1 MVKFISIF
9 LFLCIITSSFYGCN
23 SSRTESEKELY
34 LGKNLTVTVSEDEI
48 IDADYLRKV
57 LEDEANKDESVF
69 YLWDSEE
76 LTKLI
81 DYMSE
86 NDLIIAAGQYSF
98 NQACNFEDG
107 FFTLNNGEK
116 QQVFKFIKKD
126 TTVTE
131 TIELP
136 EPIVAE
142 WDNKTVTIEFEC
154 ITNIKCDNY
163 FGCNHFINGYAAFYD
178 VGNVDTVDSD
188 SPHDQD
194 GWNFIDYNGNRIF
207 ETVYEIVSNFDDNGL
222 AVAQKYDGSYVWLSK
237 DGYEIGPANKEEF
250 HEFYNK
256 FKSWFY
262 PVIADYP
269 DGYTLW
275 DMFEKDKICYSGNLY
290 NGLVPVIKSEK
301 YRRSPTNLCFVDKE
315 FNTVIKTG
323 LEVFPT
329 ETHNIFV
336 SEGRIVVSYGEE
348 QRIAV
353 IKVTVENSIN
363 DEKEDVVP
371 IIESPETFIQHYDDK
386 VITIEYDKM
395 TNIDGYSLNASD
407 CYFIN
412 GYARFFDY
420 GDVYAPIDG
429 SEFGYCRNNFNYIDT
444 DGNRLFD
451 EGFSEATHFDEN
463 GIAVVQKHDDSYVF
477 VNSNS
482 EEIGSATSDDYT
494 EWESKLQKY
503 CPTKVSKDYK
513 LTELYTEDSI
523 VHKYGN
529 NYNGL
534 IPFEN
539 IISEGIDTNYTIGF
553 ADEDGNIVVEP
564 IIDADA
570 ESYFISEDKMVV
582 RYKNRLTI
590 IKLTVPDISK
600 GVSDITANVEKT
612 QEKSG
617 VDLTGTLED
626 GRTVTVKIEADD
638 ELKEIVESGKYTII
652 QSTMLN

>member
-1 MVKFISIF
+1 M
-9 LFLCIITSSFYGCN
+9 
-23 SSRTESEKELY
+23 
-34 LGKNLTVTVSEDEI
+34 GKNLTVTVSEDEI

-57 LEDEANKDESVF
+57 LEGEANKDESVF

-142 WDNKTVTIEFEC
+142 WGEKTVTMEYVC
-154 ITNIKCDNY
+154 ITDIIFHNEFGGGDDFKHGYLAFFDSGDIGKPIEYTDLNY
-163 FGCNHFINGYAAFYD
+163 
-178 VGNVDTVDSD
+178 
-188 SPHDQD
+188 
-194 GWNFIDYNGNRIF
+194 NFIDYNGNRLF
-207 ETVYEIVSNFDDNGL
+207 ESGYNYTTDFDSNGV
-222 AVAQKYDGSYVWLSK
+222 AVAYKKDKGYVWINSNGDETGFATRDDYDAFRQK
-237 DGYEIGPANKEEF
+237 MVQWDD
-250 HEFYNK
+250 
-256 FKSWFY
+256 
-262 PVIADYP
+262 PVVATYP
-269 DGYTLW
+269 DRAAFNEENDVMMY
-275 DMFEKDKICYSGNLY
+275 GNAY
-290 NGLVPVIKSEK
+290 NGLIPIIVQHDYFYNPMYLGLIDVEGNIVIEPTYEIS
-301 YRRSPTNLCFVDKE
+301 YRRHAPLYLTEGYC
-315 FNTVIKTG
+315 TVG
-323 LEVFPT
+323 
-329 ETHNIFV
+329 
-336 SEGRIVVSYGEE
+336 YDDGENV
-348 QRIAV
+348 RLAI
-353 IKVTVENSIN
+353 IKVSVDGDTDN
-363 DEKEDVVP
+363 
-371 IIESPETFIQHYDDK
+371 
-386 VITIEYDKM
+386 IEYTANMPVLPQSISTDIDGKTISIEFDKI
-395 TNIDGYSLNASD
+395 TNIYYPGTNQSD
-407 CYFIN
+407 IYYIN
-412 GYARFFDY
+412 GFARFLDY
-420 GDVYAPIDG
+420 GDLGAFLDG
-429 SEFGYCRNNFNYIDT
+429 EMFSYKNNYNYIDT
-444 DGNRLFD
+444 DGKRLFD

-463 GIAVVQKHDDSYVF
+463 SIAVVQKHDDSYVF
-477 VNSNS
+477 VNSNG
-482 EEIGSATSDDYT
+482 EEIGSATSDDFC
-494 EWESKLQKY
+494 EWESKLEKY
-503 CPTKVSKDYK
+503 CPVKVSKDYK
-513 LTELYTEDSI
+513 LKELYTEDSR
-523 VHKYGN
+523 VHEYGN

-539 IISEGIDTNYTIGF
+539 TITEGIDNNYTIGF

-582 RYKNRLTI
+582 RYKNCLTI

-600 GVSDITANVEKT
+600 GESDITANVEKT

-617 VDLTGTLED
+617 ADLTGTLED

-638 ELKEIVESGKYTII
+638 ELKDIIESGKYTII